1 MENRYQGVAADHNGG
16 MTNLA
21 QIIKDAW
28 VFGLLPENQDGA
40 GWTAGQMQVLYD
52 RVSMEWEKYGF
63 LPSRL
68 PLELREKHAR
78 IHREAV
84 ERARANGWNPELGDD
99 D

>member
-1 MENRYQGVAADHNGG
+1 
-16 MTNLA
+16 
-21 QIIKDAW
+21 
-28 VFGLLPENQDGA
+28 
-40 GWTAGQMQVLYD
+40 MQVLYD